1 MVLTRPEGNFRIIL
15 IVFLTSFFTLKGA
28 VSRRYVTNHSKKD
41 IYDEFHAKYRSSEII
56 ITSILCYFTLK
67 NKIYIHHSFS
77 LLIIVF
83 SVGIISHD
91 DKKDLLENIGITL
104 VSSKCRAFLDTRE
117 KYLFDINFIDI
128 FKLIFSNLHTII

>member
-77 LLIIVF
+77 LLRTEKNINMFNNSFF
-83 SVGIISHD
+83 SR
-91 DKKDLLENIGITL
+91 N
-104 VSSKCRAFLDTRE
+104 
-117 KYLFDINFIDI
+117 Y
-128 FKLIFSNLHTII
+128 FS